1 MSGTSNDH
9 LSDRELG
16 EALRA
21 REERA
26 DADCPAA
33 ERWLDLLAGRIAGD
47 EAERF
52 RRHLADCSRCTAAA
66 LDARRFLI
74 AFEQPIARA
83 AERRPIRWR
92 IAAAAA
98 LVAGIVG
105 LLVFFGDEE
114 RAPAGAVE
122 RVIAELDL
130 PAPDLAGGGASDP
143 DLVYRGGASER
154 GASLDEALAP
164 YRAHR
169 FGDACIALDE
179 HARRFP
185 ADREGRYFAAVAC
198 LEAGELER
206 ADERLAALAASAGE
220 RREEARE
227 LLARLR
233 RARAGD
239 PR

>member
-1 MSGTSNDH
+1 VSGTSNDH

-21 REERA
+21 REEHA
-26 DADCPAA
+26 GCPSE
-33 ERWLDLLAGRIAGD
+33 ERWLDLLAGRIGGA
-47 EAERF
+47 EADRL
-52 RRHLADCSRCTAAA
+52 RQHLADCSRCTEAAR
-66 LDARRFLI
+66 DARRFLI

-83 AERRPIRWR
+83 AERWPIRWR

-98 LVAGIVG
+98 LAAGIVG
-105 LLVFFGDEE
+105 LLLFFGDRE

-122 RVIAELDL
+122 RLIAEIDL
-130 PAPDLAGGGASDP
+130 PAHDLAGGGAGEP

-164 YRAHR
+164 YRARR
-169 FGDACIALDE
+169 FGDACTALDE

-185 ADREGRYFAAVAC
+185 ADREGRYFAGVAC